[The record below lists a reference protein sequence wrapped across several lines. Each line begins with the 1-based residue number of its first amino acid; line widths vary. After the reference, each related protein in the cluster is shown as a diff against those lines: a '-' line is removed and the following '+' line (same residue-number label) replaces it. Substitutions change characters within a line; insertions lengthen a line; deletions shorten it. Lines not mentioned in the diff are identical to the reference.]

1 MKTSSNKP
9 RQNFQ
14 VRNEQ
19 KKKFKKK
26 PIKEDKSTGLSVKV
40 GDDFN
45 KAMRLFKKK
54 VLNDGRLNE
63 IHERQFFT
71 KRSEK
76 KRLARAA
83 GKQRWL
89 RKFAETP
96 GPHQPKKRT
105 NNRKRIS

>member
-1 MKTSSNKP
+1 MKGTNKP

-26 PIKEDKSTGLSVKV
+26 PSKEDNSTGLSVKV

-71 KRSEK
+71 PSLLNFADILRAWDH
-76 KRLARAA
+76 RLPDCSR
-83 GKQRWL
+83 
-89 RKFAETP
+89 
-96 GPHQPKKRT
+96 GPPS
-105 NNRKRIS
+105 IALGALVGCLC